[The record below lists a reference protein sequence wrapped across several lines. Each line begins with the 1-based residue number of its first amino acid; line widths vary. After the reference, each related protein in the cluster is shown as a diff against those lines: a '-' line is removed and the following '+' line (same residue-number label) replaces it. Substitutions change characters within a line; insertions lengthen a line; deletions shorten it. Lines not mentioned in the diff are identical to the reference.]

1 MFDIPEWVLPLLAIF
16 LGTGGIGTIIVTLR
30 SDVRKGP
37 IERSAAQIANAV
49 AVSAAAA
56 ELVDKV
62 SSRMTEQDDRAS
74 RQDERASKQDEHIR
88 SLRNEVMT
96 LSSKID
102 RINFMWNHWY
112 LDLRDD
118 WDMHRTRTEAPP
130 PPKID

>member
-1 MFDIPEWVLPLLAIF
+1 MFDIPPEWVPLLAIF
-16 LGTGGIGTIIVTLR
+16 LGSGGIGTIIVSLR
-30 SDVRKGP
+30 SDIRKGP
-37 IERSAAQIANAV
+37 IERSAAQIANAA

-56 ELVDKV
+56 ELVEKV
-62 SSRMTEQDDRAS
+62 SVRMSEQDAHS
-74 RQDERASKQDEHIR
+74 QKQDERSAKQDEHIR
-88 SLRNEVMT
+88 ELRNEVMK

-102 RINFMWNHWY
+102 MINFLWNHWY

>member
-1 MFDIPEWVLPLLAIF
+1 MFNDLEWIIPIAGIL
-16 LGTGGIGTIIVTLR
+16 LGTGGIGGIIVALR

-37 IERSAAQIANAV
+37 IERSAAQIADAV

-56 ELVDKV
+56 GLVEKV
-62 SSRMTEQDDRAS
+62 SIRMTEQDERASRQDDRAS
-74 RQDERASKQDEHIR
+74 RQDEHIR
-88 SLRNEVMT
+88 NLRSEVMT
-96 LSSKID
+96 LSNKID

>member
-74 RQDERASKQDEHIR
+74 KQDERASRQDEHIR
-88 SLRNEVMT
+88 SLRDEVMT

-118 WDMHRTRTEAPP
+118 WDMHRTKAEAPP